1 MKPRIVIIG
10 ASSGLGLKTAMK
22 FAAKGW
28 IVGMAA
34 RRLTPL
40 QTVKN
45 QYPQNVKIAEID
57 VTADDAPER
66 LKRLID
72 DMGGMDVLLN
82 CAGVGWYNPA
92 LDIDKE
98 LTTVRTNTIGFTAVV
113 DTAFNYFVSQNRPGQ
128 IAAITSVAGT
138 RGIGVAAAYSA
149 TKQYQNCYLDA
160 LDQLSRVRGLG
171 ISITDI
177 RPGFIRTPL
186 LDSAT
191 DYPGIMTV
199 EHAVPLIVRAIE
211 KKKRVAYIDWRW
223 KLLVLGWRLIPM
235 WLWRRLK
242 IRLKEN

>member
-10 ASSGLGLKTAMK
+10 ASSGLGLKTAMA

-28 IVGMAA
+28 TVGMAA

-57 VTADDAPER
+57 VTADDAPAR
-66 LKRLID
+66 LSRLIEA
-72 DMGGMDVLLN
+72 MGGMDILLN
-82 CAGVGWYNPA
+82 CAGVGWYNPT
-92 LDIDKE
+92 LDIGKE
-98 LTTVRTNTIGFTAVV
+98 MTTVRTNTVGFTAMV
-113 DTAFNYFVSQNRPGQ
+113 DTAFNYFVSQRKPGH

-149 TKQYQNCYLDA
+149 TKQFQNCYLDA
-160 LDQLSRVRGLG
+160 LDQLSREYNLG

-186 LDSAT
+186 LDADT
-191 DYPGIMTV
+191 NYPGIMTV
-199 EHAVPLIVRAIE
+199 EHVLPMIISAIE
-211 KKKRVAYIDWRW
+211 KKKRVAYIDFRW
-223 KLLVLGWRLIPM
+223 KLLVAGWRLIPR

-242 IRLKEN
+242 IKLKD